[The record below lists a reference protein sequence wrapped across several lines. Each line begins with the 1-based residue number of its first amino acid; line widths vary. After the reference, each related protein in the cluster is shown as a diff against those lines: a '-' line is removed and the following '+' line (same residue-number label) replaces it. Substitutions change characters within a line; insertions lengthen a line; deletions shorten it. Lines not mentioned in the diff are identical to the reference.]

1 MYVVIMGGG
10 RVGLHLAHSLVAT
23 GHDVTLIES
32 DENLCA
38 TAAGEIDAL
47 IICGNGTDIKT
58 LEESNIED
66 ADVFVAAT
74 GNDEANLLS
83 SILVK
88 EYKIPKLIA
97 RVSNPDHEDAF
108 HKVGIDVVVSPE
120 LTAASYLEKLITR
133 PKIADLIVVGRG
145 DAELLDISIQNP
157 KAIGKRVGDLSP
169 TNDYIIAAIHH
180 NGQITIPNDDTVLAK
195 NEKISVLVKTGAVKK
210 VTSLFTK

>member
-10 RVGLHLAHSLVAT
+10 RVGLHLAHSLVTT